1 MRLSR
6 TYFVGGSWWVSSVFL
21 PKFSSHNER
30 RKIAAFKPQ
39 HRTPLAIVTMTDF
52 FSRIFSIPSDDSSTY
67 SSSAGVGSNAAEFW
81 SGRAATTRKIKGS
94 KNNKRREIVSLAS
107 SIGEESE
114 SLMARSKLISSSGSD
129 DDDDSEGRDAD
140 RRALRPDGSG
150 VSRSRGR
157 HRRSSSSDHQP
168 TILAPPPSK
177 RPQSEIGVG
186 IKNSRSLSNQRSL
199 SKMRKASSSTRVQDD
214 LNLDCHDPQSARSSS
229 IQQNKQ
235 RSSSSSH
242 RMRQQQQQQLT
253 KRRSARSDVGGSQVN
268 WLSRTFGGGAPKK
281 HSPGSSSGGGNGG
294 GTTHIGIKHMVS
306 SPRRVRD
313 TKLNLPSPGRSGGN
327 DGLRQQP
334 INVGDSIMIAQ
345 KYLEECEEMSAL
357 TVPKELMSV
366 MSGLSETAERGA
378 RWRDDVQEVGRRN
391 VLESSIVKAY
401 HSNGLTRQSDDEDKE
416 GSEIILRTTNTGI
429 SSMDGPA
436 YPNIGE
442 FASRFL
448 ETKVEEKEEE
458 DKDDNS
464 NNNNNNHIIYQ
475 VYSRDSN
482 VHDKEGGGTSQ
493 AGSSKHQ
500 WPCDPST
507 DDYPMKVD
515 GRMPPPPPLM
525 PLPRRALPLDN
536 IHNLSSQ
543 KRVSASF
550 DDTPATLDDEVSFD
564 EEKSRMDP
572 PGTMGGKVI
581 PIKSYPSIKIHA
593 PDPPEDECHP
603 SDEVSNLSTKKGG
616 TLQSVTCQSI
626 AGQSNL
632 RSPSSKAVTFSLPPP
647 TTMLQQAHATPPS
660 PPFMSPTI
668 DYYTLNQQSS
678 TTTKPMTSWWS
689 SDLLTPIAELW
700 SSVESMP
707 PINSTLMWDTKKESE
722 LLGEDYPLLV
732 SEEWIDFH
740 DEVVAAEEKDVV
752 KAVPFV
758 VDAADIVSSNRDV
771 HSGFSH
777 DEDTPDDEYIEDILN
792 CSEEDDF
799 ECIIPA
805 VTSSIS
811 SSNIS
816 DNVRHRSKWE
826 VAYTPSRLGTI
837 LTEKLI
843 QVEDDKWQSLIRE
856 RANAAITIQRC
867 VRGMLERERY
877 YLCLGSAIILQPFIR
892 KFLSRKRYREYMR
905 LKQSYYPKR
914 WERINMKLST

>member
-1 MRLSR
+1 
-6 TYFVGGSWWVSSVFL
+6 
-21 PKFSSHNER
+21 
-30 RKIAAFKPQ
+30 
-39 HRTPLAIVTMTDF
+39 MTDF
-52 FSRIFSIPSDDSSTY
+52 FSRIFSIPSDDSSTH

-81 SGRAATTRKIKGS
+81 SGRTATTRKNKGS
-94 KNNKRREIVSLAS
+94 KNNKRRENIVSLAS

-157 HRRSSSSDHQP
+157 HRRSFSSTP
-168 TILAPPPSK
+168 PPPSK
-177 RPQSEIGVG
+177 RPQSEVGVD
-186 IKNSRSLSNQRSL
+186 KKHNRAQSNQL
-199 SKMRKASSSTRVQDD
+199 RKAASSTRVQDD
-214 LNLDCHDPQSARSSS
+214 LNLDCYDPQLARSSM
-229 IQQNKQ
+229 QNKQ

-242 RMRQQQQQQLT
+242 RLRQQQQQSTRQRLLEG
-253 KRRSARSDVGGSQVN
+253 GGSQVN
-268 WLSRTFGGGAPKK
+268 WLSRTFGGGVAPTTKK
-281 HSPGSSSGGGNGG
+281 HSPGSSNGGGNRG
-294 GTTHIGIKHMVS
+294 GTTIHSSFNGGIKHTVS
-306 SPRRVRD
+306 SSRRERD
-313 TKLNLPSPGRSGGN
+313 TKLNLPSPGRSGDKG
-327 DGLRQQP
+327 GLRQQP

-366 MSGLSETAERGA
+366 MSGLSEPAERGA

-401 HSNGLTRQSDDEDKE
+401 HSNGHTRQGDDDNEDE
-416 GSEIILRTTNTGI
+416 GEIILRTTNTGV
-429 SSMDGPA
+429 SSVDGPA

-448 ETKVEEKEEE
+448 ETKE
-458 DKDDNS
+458 DEDDNS
-464 NNNNNNHIIYQ
+464 NNDNNNHIIHQ
-475 VYSRDSN
+475 TYSRDSN
-482 VHDKEGGGTSQ
+482 VNDKVGCVNSQ
-493 AGSSKHQ
+493 AVSSKHQ

-507 DDYPMKVD
+507 EDYSMKVN
-515 GRMPPPPPLM
+515 GRMPLPPPLM
-525 PLPRRALPLDN
+525 PMPRRGLPLDN

-550 DDTPATLDDEVSFD
+550 DDTLATFDDKVSFD
-564 EEKSRMDP
+564 EEKSRIDP
-572 PGTMGGKVI
+572 PGTLGGAVI
-581 PIKSYPSIKIHA
+581 PNVSYSSTQIHA

-603 SDEVSNLSTKKGG
+603 SDEVSNLSAKKG
-616 TLQSVTCQSI
+616 TPQIVTCQSI
-626 AGQSNL
+626 AGRSNL
-632 RSPSSKAVTFSLPPP
+632 RSPNSKAVTFSLPPP
-647 TTMLQQAHATPPS
+647 TTMLQPSQVTSPS

-668 DYYTLNQQSS
+668 DYYTLEQQSN
-678 TTTKPMTSWWS
+678 TIKPLTSWLS
-689 SDLLTPIAELW
+689 SALLPPIAELW

-707 PINSTLMWDTKKESE
+707 PINSTLIWNAKKESE
-722 LLGEDYPLLV
+722 LLGKDYSLLV
-732 SEEWIDFH
+732 SEEWIDFRH
-740 DEVVAAEEKDVV
+740 NLVVMVVEEQDVV
-752 KAVPFV
+752 KSIP
-758 VDAADIVSSNRDV
+758 VDADVTALVSSNRDV

-799 ECIIPA
+799 EGIIPA
-805 VTSSIS
+805 VSSS
-811 SSNIS
+811 NSSNIS
-816 DNVRHRSKWE
+816 NNNANIRHRSKWE
-826 VAYTPSRLGTI
+826 VAYTPFKLGTI
-837 LTEKLI
+837 STDKLI

-877 YLCLGSAIILQPFIR
+877 YLCLCSAFILQPFIR

-914 WERINMKLST
+914 WERVNMNFSHSIQ